1 MPKVI
6 YAGCWR
12 GTSDPGELQHGSCVV
27 STQHSCAALSC
38 HTDQDRE
45 EQTWVQIPSV
55 SLCRRLHDPSRDILM
70 PPMKSVNGVSFTH
83 KMFLTD
89 NEGLDE

>member
-1 MPKVI
+1 
-6 YAGCWR
+6 
-12 GTSDPGELQHGSCVV
+12 
-27 STQHSCAALSC
+27 
-38 HTDQDRE
+38 
-45 EQTWVQIPSV
+45 
-55 SLCRRLHDPSRDILM
+55 M